1 MEAEQRS
8 DISIV
13 ATVRGCP
20 FPTLTWSKAPAHQ
33 PEQRAEVSYDE
44 HINKVVS
51 DDSCTLLVQ
60 QANRADTGLY
70 TLTAANSVGRASAE
84 MRLNVLGLPDRP
96 SAPIKFESIGSER
109 ITLSWLPPKD
119 DGGSKIT
126 NYVIWRRVASRS
138 TWVIVTNEPKER
150 VWTVE
155 NLMAGHE
162 YIFRIMAQNK
172 FGVGEPL
179 DSEPE
184 VARDLYAPPGQVEK
198 PKVSGVTLDAM
209 TISDW
214 TKSSVDL
221 HWIPPLKDGGSKII
235 GYWVES
241 KEEGTEAWVKVG
253 HCPDGVHALQTPMP
267 IVETETCFCLQAKE
281 TEIRGTRLVIAG
293 LKTGGKYKFRVTAF
307 NAAGNGEP
315 GEVPEVLE
323 VNDRTIAPEVDLD
336 ASMKERMVVH
346 AGGVIR
352 IIAYVS
358 GQPAPEVTWTR
369 DGATLPLEAVVETT
383 GISSS
388 LVIKPC
394 TRKHLGVYTL
404 TAKNAGGEK
413 TKNITVEVL
422 DVPGPVGI
430 PFSAENLSSES
441 CKLSW
446 FFPEN
451 DGGSPISNYIVEKR
465 EAERKAWTAVSFTA
479 SRQNAVAQGLTTGKS
494 YFFRVAAENAIGLG
508 PFMCTAAEILIK
520 EPMSVPDRP
529 EELEVTKV
537 SKDLISVTWKA
548 PKFDGGSEII
558 MYMLE
563 ARMIGKDKFSRLTK
577 DALMERKFTFDG
589 LREGDTFEFRVIA
602 VNEVGPSKPSF
613 GTKPITCKDELE
625 PPTIELDFRDAIVI
639 RVGESCLLQGRY
651 SGKPSPSI
659 LWYREDEELKAD
671 KHVMFKNTLTT
682 MSLGLMKAERR
693 HSGRYVVVVEN
704 STGSRKGVCNITV
717 VDRPTPPVGPVVFEE
732 VHREFMVISWKAP
745 LDSGGVDVSNYI
757 IEQRDTNRE
766 AWTTVTSA
774 NTKTFCKIPKLTE
787 GREYIMRISAE
798 NMYGIS
804 DPLES
809 EEMRAKDLFRV
820 PEAPEMPTV
829 REVYATNALVLWT
842 RPRDGGKPITNYILE
857 KKEPAAKRW
866 SRVTREPL
874 YPATQYRVQDLVEG
888 CEYEFR
894 VMAENELGT
903 GDPSVPSKP
912 VLAKDPIVCPS
923 PPVTPESHDKTKDSV
938 SLRWKMPRH
947 DGKGRIF
954 GYLVEYQ
961 SPGGVEWL
969 PANETPEQCP
979 DLHYVVTGLEDGK
992 EYNFR
997 IFTVNAAGKSD
1008 PAFVKTSVKVH
1019 DRMEEPELLLD
1030 ANMARDHLAMLG
1042 SDITLS
1048 ATIKGVPTPTVS
1060 WKKDDGDVPAHI
1072 TVAVTASGSKVFIP
1086 KSIRADSGNYTLTA
1100 ENAVGKKSI
1109 TVAVLVLNKPS
1120 PPRDL
1125 VISEITSES
1134 AYLTWKAPEDNGGA
1148 VISHYVVEKKDVAS
1162 DQWVPVS
1169 ASNKKPSLMA
1179 LYLME
1184 GIQYLFRVAAENQ
1197 FGKSAYVMTR
1207 TPIKALD
1214 PLYPPGP
1221 PKNLHHTD
1229 ADKTEVWLAWEWP
1242 ERTGGSEITG
1252 FIVEHQEDG
1261 QTDWV
1266 PYKTVSDN
1274 HAHVTTL
1281 MEGKTYRFRVKSQN
1295 AIGVSRPDTT
1305 VPITCQEKTLPPT
1318 IEVDVKL
1325 IEGLVVK
1332 AGTPI
1337 ALPAK
1342 MSGIPTP
1349 TAKWMSDDKEVVSE
1363 GRFNIE
1369 TVGCSTILSIPQTQR
1384 GDTGEYLLTVAN
1396 PSGSKTVALHLT
1408 VLDLPGPPISPI
1420 NILEVTPDYM
1430 MIQWRAPKDDGG
1442 TPITNYVVEK
1452 KDVKKPWEPCAENK
1466 IGAGP
1471 AIESKEP
1478 VLAVDPIEKP
1488 GEPIDFHIAE
1498 IGKDFCFLKWKKP
1511 DYDGGSRNIAYHVEK
1526 KPKEAEEWERLHKG
1540 AIKETY
1546 FMADRCIENQ
1556 LYQFRVQTKNEG
1568 GESNWVTTPEVLVK
1582 EQLVEPEVKIKLDAT
1597 LVVKAGDSIHIEAI
1611 VKGKPQPV
1619 IKWNKDEET
1628 REIRKGL
1635 RHSLDSGTD
1644 FSKLLITASRRT
1656 DSGTY
1661 LVTVS
1666 NSAGTASAHAKVNV
1680 LDRPG
1685 PVMDLKVSGITT
1697 DRCHLSWEVPEDDG
1711 GCEIYNYII
1720 EKCETKRGVW
1730 SVHSNA
1736 IITNQAKVTRLVEGN
1751 EYIFRVRAENKMGPG
1766 PAEESEA
1773 IVAGTQFSVPDAP
1786 EAPEITKIGKH
1797 EMTVEWAEPEKDG
1810 GKSITGYL
1818 LEKREEHAVRWSPV
1832 VKEPIP
1838 STRYTVTGL
1847 LPLHDYQ
1854 YRVKAVNEIGVGSA
1868 SKPSLAITAK
1878 DTVEPPAPPTS
1889 LKVVDSTKSSVS
1901 LSWTKPVSDGGA
1913 PIIGY
1918 VVELRLHGSAK
1929 KGDDGWK
1936 RCNVAAQLVVCEF
1949 TVYSLEQK
1957 NLYVFRVSAQNQVG
1971 MSLPCELEAPVIP
1984 KEILEAPEAE
1994 LDANLKQG
2002 LTVRAGCPIRLCA
2015 TVRGRPPPT
2024 VSWRRMGL
2032 DNVTR
2037 KGKVDIIDTMT
2048 FLIIPDSTRN
2058 DSGKYCLSVRSPA
2071 GEKALF
2077 VNVKVLDTPG
2087 PVMDLEATDIKQ
2099 TSASLSWSPPEMDGG
2114 SEITHYVV
2122 EKREID
2128 RKTWAMVKA
2137 EVEKDKVPFKV
2148 SGLVPGTEYYF
2159 RVTAVN
2165 EYGPGVHR
2173 VSAASYV
2180 ASDPVSKPD
2189 PCEKIEVLEITK
2201 NSAMVGWVKPARD
2214 GGAKID
2220 GYVIEYIEVKPPPE
2234 PPAPV
2239 EVAEGEEAPPSPP
2252 PVEEDEDE
2260 EPEKEV
2266 WSAYT
2271 TVKGLSISISGL
2283 KESKK
2288 YRFRVA
2294 AKNVMGQSSFTETR
2308 EAVEIKEQILEP
2320 KIVMPETV
2328 TARAGAKLRVEA
2340 LVSGKPSPTCQWMCG
2355 EDAVVPSSRLAVH
2368 KSGNMCVLI
2377 IKDVSR
2383 TDSGEYSLV
2392 AENISAKVV
2401 ESMKIIIRDIP
2412 GPPEGPVVIS
2422 DIDADACSLAWNKP
2436 LEDGGSS
2443 ITNYVV
2449 EKCDLGR
2456 GDWVTAT
2463 SSGGQKTSCRL
2474 GKLIPGKDYA
2484 FRIRAEN
2491 RFGMS
2496 DPMQSERMVAKF
2508 PFDVP
2513 SEPLDCR
2520 INKCNKD
2527 CMFVAWDKPETDGGS
2542 PITGYY
2548 IERKE
2553 RNSLLWVKANDCV
2566 VRSNE
2571 YPCAGLIEGLEYTF
2585 RVSAIN
2591 RAGQGKPSK
2600 KTDFVTARTP
2610 IDTPGKPEVLDVTK
2624 NSVVLVWTRP
2634 KNDGGSKIIGYYVEM
2649 LRLPGDMWLRCNTSS
2664 QNCPREEYTVTGLE
2678 RDLQY
2683 QFRVIAK
2690 TTVNVSKTSEPS
2702 DPVLVCAENGE
2713 R

>member
-1 MEAEQRS
+1 M
-8 DISIV
+8 
-13 ATVRGCP
+13 
-20 FPTLTWSKAPAHQ
+20 L
-33 PEQRAEVSYDE
+33 
-44 HINKVVS
+44 
-51 DDSCTLLVQ
+51 
-60 QANRADTGLY
+60 
-70 TLTAANSVGRASAE
+70 NSV
-84 MRLNVLGLPDRP
+84 L
-96 SAPIKFESIGSER
+96 
-109 ITLSWLPPKD
+109 
-119 DGGSKIT
+119 
-126 NYVIWRRVASRS
+126 
-138 TWVIVTNEPKER
+138 
-150 VWTVE
+150 
-155 NLMAGHE
+155 
-162 YIFRIMAQNK
+162 
-172 FGVGEPL
+172 
-179 DSEPE
+179 
-184 VARDLYAPPGQVEK
+184 
-198 PKVSGVTLDAM
+198 
-209 TISDW
+209 
-214 TKSSVDL
+214 
-221 HWIPPLKDGGSKII
+221 
-235 GYWVES
+235 
-241 KEEGTEAWVKVG
+241 
-253 HCPDGVHALQTPMP
+253 
-267 IVETETCFCLQAKE
+267 
-281 TEIRGTRLVIAG
+281 
-293 LKTGGKYKFRVTAF
+293 
-307 NAAGNGEP
+307 
-315 GEVPEVLE
+315 
-323 VNDRTIAPEVDLD
+323 
-336 ASMKERMVVH
+336 
-346 AGGVIR
+346 
-352 IIAYVS
+352 
-358 GQPAPEVTWTR
+358 
-369 DGATLPLEAVVETT
+369 
-383 GISSS
+383 
-388 LVIKPC
+388 
-394 TRKHLGVYTL
+394 
-404 TAKNAGGEK
+404 
-413 TKNITVEVL
+413 
-422 DVPGPVGI
+422 
-430 PFSAENLSSES
+430 LSS
-441 CKLSW
+441 
-446 FFPEN
+446 
-451 DGGSPISNYIVEKR
+451 
-465 EAERKAWTAVSFTA
+465 T
-479 SRQNAVAQGLTTGKS
+479 
-494 YFFRVAAENAIGLG
+494 
-508 PFMCTAAEILIK
+508 
-520 EPMSVPDRP
+520 
-529 EELEVTKV
+529 
-537 SKDLISVTWKA
+537 
-548 PKFDGGSEII
+548 
-558 MYMLE
+558 
-563 ARMIGKDKFSRLTK
+563 
-577 DALMERKFTFDG
+577 
-589 LREGDTFEFRVIA
+589 
-602 VNEVGPSKPSF
+602 
-613 GTKPITCKDELE
+613 
-625 PPTIELDFRDAIVI
+625 
-639 RVGESCLLQGRY
+639 
-651 SGKPSPSI
+651 
-659 LWYREDEELKAD
+659 
-671 KHVMFKNTLTT
+671 
-682 MSLGLMKAERR
+682 
-693 HSGRYVVVVEN
+693 
-704 STGSRKGVCNITV
+704 
-717 VDRPTPPVGPVVFEE
+717 
-732 VHREFMVISWKAP
+732 
-745 LDSGGVDVSNYI
+745 
-757 IEQRDTNRE
+757 
-766 AWTTVTSA
+766 
-774 NTKTFCKIPKLTE
+774 
-787 GREYIMRISAE
+787 
-798 NMYGIS
+798 
-804 DPLES
+804 
-809 EEMRAKDLFRV
+809 
-820 PEAPEMPTV
+820 
-829 REVYATNALVLWT
+829 
-842 RPRDGGKPITNYILE
+842 
-857 KKEPAAKRW
+857 
-866 SRVTREPL
+866 
-874 YPATQYRVQDLVEG
+874 
-888 CEYEFR
+888 
-894 VMAENELGT
+894 
-903 GDPSVPSKP
+903 
-912 VLAKDPIVCPS
+912 
-923 PPVTPESHDKTKDSV
+923 
-938 SLRWKMPRH
+938 
-947 DGKGRIF
+947 
-954 GYLVEYQ
+954 
-961 SPGGVEWL
+961 
-969 PANETPEQCP
+969 
-979 DLHYVVTGLEDGK
+979 
-992 EYNFR
+992 
-997 IFTVNAAGKSD
+997 
-1008 PAFVKTSVKVH
+1008 
-1019 DRMEEPELLLD
+1019 EEPELLLD

-1452 KDVKKPWEPCAENK
+1452 KDVKKPWEPWSVVSSGGTSTKAKVSRLEKGREYIVRVRAENKIGLGAGLESPPTIAKHMFNPPSAPGPPECSDITENAVTVEWTLPECDGGSPISGYVIERREMTGKWIRVNKTPVLDLRYRVSGLFEGNSYEFRVFAENVAGISGPSVNSNPVKATRAITKPGPPANLKLKDWSKSYADICWTKPNRDGGSPILGYVVEVQKSGSAQWERISKDLVKMCAFRVQGFIEGMEYRIRIKATNKVGDSEPRDLTETVLAKDILVPPEVVVDASCRDSLTVRAGQIISLITRVKGRPDPEITWTKDARAMGRDRRTEINNNYPMCELVINEAVRSDYGKYAILAKNSSGQAQATIIVNVLDTPGPCQNLRVAYATKKSCMVSWENPEDNGGTEINQYIIECRQPSQRAWTVVANDCTKRQMKAPLTEGCEYFFRVSAENK

-2128 RKTWAMVKA
+2128 RKT
-2137 EVEKDKVPFKV
+2137 
-2148 SGLVPGTEYYF
+2148 
-2159 RVTAVN
+2159 VTAVN

-2239 EVAEGEEAPPSPP
+2239 EVAEGEEAPPPPP

-2328 TARAGAKLRVEA
+2328 SARAGAKLRVEA
-2340 LVSGKPSPTCQWMCG
+2340 LVSGKPSPTCQWMRG